1 MLVTL
6 IDANHV
12 PGSVMILVK
21 GYFGNILYTGD
32 FRYCLEMLQVP
43 SLRVLL
49 NREDLDLLY
58 VDNTYLYPTC
68 DFPSRDQV
76 KDKLLTFLC
85 NHPCHKIYIGTYKLG
100 KEQLLVDI
108 ALTLKERI
116 LVSSDKMKQLE
127 ILNLPDVFTTDVN
140 ASRIHCVHAPLLHR
154 RFLAKENQ
162 NDDVLGVKLT
172 ALFHGWDLPESGPFS
187 AGQTYNLHIFE
198 YSDHSSYSELLD
210 FVEAVKPKEVK
221 PLIDSTEASGVI
233 KNWTSFHV
241 QRVNMAAFQPF
252 LSKLPKKF
260 ISRPAAAMS
269 MMMSEEDD
277 DVDTRRVK
285 KRRRILHVKE
295 RAMYRGPKGPVYE
308 SSSLSSTSASPL
320 LGATI
325 DQEDEALLKKFHF
338 TLKELR
344 RQRKEDQDG
353 SIVVKNIFQ
362 KKTLITLQN
371 SLDLLNDRL

>member
-1 MLVTL
+1 
-6 IDANHV
+6 
-12 PGSVMILVK
+12 
-21 GYFGNILYTGD
+21 
-32 FRYCLEMLQVP
+32 
-43 SLRVLL
+43 
-49 NREDLDLLY
+49 
-58 VDNTYLYPTC
+58 
-68 DFPSRDQV
+68 
-76 KDKLLTFLC
+76 
-85 NHPCHKIYIGTYKLG
+85 
-100 KEQLLVDI
+100 
-108 ALTLKERI
+108 
-116 LVSSDKMKQLE
+116 
-127 ILNLPDVFTTDVN
+127 
-140 ASRIHCVHAPLLHR
+140 
-154 RFLAKENQ
+154 
-162 NDDVLGVKLT
+162 
-172 ALFHGWDLPESGPFS
+172 
-187 AGQTYNLHIFE
+187 
-198 YSDHSSYSELLD
+198 
-210 FVEAVKPKEVK
+210 
-221 PLIDSTEASGVI
+221 
-233 KNWTSFHV
+233 
-241 QRVNMAAFQPF
+241 
-252 LSKLPKKF
+252 
-260 ISRPAAAMS
+260 MS

>member
-12 PGSVMILVK
+12 PGSVMILIK

-76 KDKLLTFLC
+76 KDKLMTFLC
-85 NHPCHKIYIGTYKLG
+85 NHPCHKICIGTYKLG

-108 ALTLKERI
+108 ALTLHERI
-116 LVSSDKMKQLE
+116 LVSPDKMKQLE

-140 ASRIHCVHAPLLHR
+140 ASRISCVHAPLLHR

-162 NDDVLGVKLT
+162 KDDVLGVKLT
-172 ALFHGWDLPESGPFS
+172 ALFHGWDLPESRPFS
-187 AGQTYNLHIFE
+187 AGQNYNLHIFE
-198 YSDHSSYSELLD
+198 YSDHSSYSELFD

-221 PLIDSTEASGVI
+221 PLISSTEAFGLL
-233 KNWTSFHV
+233 KNWTSFHEG
-241 QRVNMAAFQPF
+241 RVNMAVFQPF
-252 LSKLPKKF
+252 LSNLPKKF
-260 ISRPAAAMS
+260 ISRPVS
-269 MMMSEEDD
+269 MMSEEQ
-277 DVDTRRVK
+277 DTRKAK
-285 KRRRILHVKE
+285 KRRRILHIKE

-308 SSSLSSTSASPL
+308 SSSPSSTSAL
-320 LGATI
+320 LGPTRT
-325 DQEDEALLKKFHF
+325 DREDLEKILEKFHF
-338 TLKELR
+338 IQKELHC
-344 RQRKEDQDG
+344 QSSG
-353 SIVVKNIFQ
+353 SVVKN
-362 KKTLITLQN
+362 TLINLQN
-371 SLDLLNDRL
+371 SLDLLNDNL